1 MKFFDRY
8 PGKGQMGSEKLNAD
22 FFLLI
27 YEIQWKKQPQKE
39 ETIIHS
45 LILLLAQKLSQNFE
59 ITLHLPWN
67 IFKYLYG
74 SHFSWRWGKYF
85 FSVPRLEPFETGV
98 GDSVQFSCSVTSDS
112 LWPHGLQH
120 TRPPCPSP
128 TPGVYPNACP
138 SSWWCHPTISSS
150 VIPFASCLQSFPASG
165 SFPISL
171 FFTSGGRSLEFQLQH
186 QSFQWTFRT
195 VFL

>member
-1 MKFFDRY
+1 
-8 PGKGQMGSEKLNAD
+8 MGSEKLNAD

-27 YEIQWKKQPQKE
+27 YEIQWKKQSQKE

-59 ITLHLPWN
+59 ITLHFPWN

-98 GDSVQFSCSVTSDS
+98 GDSVQFSCSVASDS
-112 LWPHGLQH
+112 LWPHGLQR
-120 TRPPCPSP
+120 TRLPCPSP
-128 TPGVYPNACP
+128 SLRVGPNSCP
-138 SSWWCHPTISSS
+138 LSQWCHPTISSS
-150 VIPFASCLQSFPASG
+150 VIPSPPAFKLSQHQG
-165 SFPISL
+165 LLKWVSS
-171 FFTSGGRSLEFQLQH
+171 SHQVAKVLEFQLQH
-186 QSFQWTFRT
+186 QSF
-195 VFL
+195 